1 MGGGKTRRRNKSFSW
16 KNAAMRHEGFGERG
30 GGGRG
35 SWNGILVRPYDMLPL
50 YHNVWELQHS
60 FFCEFLQVKP
70 WSCSF
75 PFAVGSGIERGGRRY
90 YCLSSFLLLCLL
102 VWENG
107 GIARKEE
114 SRHVNDQELDGKS
127 RAATLVPLLKKKYI
141 PVECSYPQFCCH
153 HRLVVFPR
161 RMFHLWAATLSFGTV
176 LTLQQYSIPVYKC
189 LPLLSRKGGSHDMTP
204 TRRALENN
212 QEEKEE

>member
-1 MGGGKTRRRNKSFSW
+1 MRCSMLIIRLVTHRRKTCLPCFPLLLPLLMSTTAVAEYCYYTPPEKGGRKTKKCRLRWGGGETLTNLVSSVPAMGGKTRRRRNKSFSW
-16 KNAAMRHEGFGERG
+16 KNAAMRHEGFGER

-60 FFCEFLQVKP
+60 FFCEFLKAKP

-107 GIARKEE
+107 GSEE
-114 SRHVNDQELDGKS
+114 SSCKRPGIG
-127 RAATLVPLLKKKYI
+127 RKKQS
-141 PVECSYPQFCCH
+141 CQFGPP
-153 HRLVVFPR
+153 F
-161 RMFHLWAATLSFGTV
+161 W
-176 LTLQQYSIPVYKC
+176 
-189 LPLLSRKGGSHDMTP
+189 RKNTY
-204 TRRALENN
+204 R
-212 QEEKEE
+212 